1 MLTEQVSDAYLAY
14 LKNLGISYIFGGK
27 ERLNFSVVVRKLKQ
41 LFSIDELMLE
51 GGGVLNGSFLN
62 ENLID
67 ELSLVIV
74 PIVDGASNSVTLF
87 EMDSSMKQ
95 QPSANFSLKV

>member
-1 MLTEQVSDAYLAY
+1 M
-14 LKNLGISYIFGGK
+14 
-27 ERLNFSVVVRKLKQ
+27 NFSVVVRKLKQ

-62 ENLID
+62 EDLID

-95 QPSANFSLKV
+95 QPSANFSLKSVEKLADDGLWLKYVTRRD

>member
-1 MLTEQVSDAYLAY
+1 
-14 LKNLGISYIFGGK
+14 
-27 ERLNFSVVVRKLKQ
+27 
-41 LFSIDELMLE
+41 MLE

-74 PIVDGASNSVTLF
+74 PIADGASNSVTLF
-87 EMDSSMKQ
+87 EMDASLKQ
-95 QPSANFSLKV
+95 QPPANFSLKSVEKLADDGLWLKYVTRRD